1 MRPKIENEG
10 NWWIGGEFTLFDKQL
25 QIGISE
31 TG

>member
-10 NWWIGGEFTLFDKQL
+10 NWWIGGEFTLFDKQ
-25 QIGISE
+25 IGISE